1 MKKRLVCLSLIFAMT
16 AAQVLPVSAARK
28 DEVQAQKS
36 ATQSKLSAAQAQA
49 SSLESKKQAL
59 MGQISTTQ
67 QQIVDAMTQIELLA
81 DEIVDKE
88 ADIKETKEELVQAEA
103 DRDEQYE
110 AMKKRIQYMYE
121 NGGSDTW
128 AQILLESDS
137 FATMLSKAENT
148 EKMYQY
154 DRDELKEMKAIVQEV
169 KDLEEQLGNEKHD
182 LETSKSEQEGVKASL
197 ETKVAELK
205 STASDYETQIANAK
219 AQAEQYKQL
228 IQQQN
233 AELKKIQQEEA
244 AAAKAAEEAAKQ
256 QQNQN
261 NQNNGGSTG
270 GSAITGGN
278 SSSNNSVKPNN
289 GGTSSNNNGGSVNN
303 GGGSANNNSGN
314 TGNSGSSS
322 NAGSSNTTAPS
333 KPSAPSYNSGTGA
346 AVVAYAMQF
355 IGNPYVYGGNS
366 LTNGIDCSG
375 FTQQIYGHFG
385 YSLPRVSD
393 AQASSG
399 VGISYSEAR
408 AGDLI
413 VYPGHVAILTGD
425 GGIVHA
431 SNSAPYPKGGI
442 KYTANALYKNY
453 IAVRRI
459 VR

>member
-1 MKKRLVCLSLIFAMT
+1 
-16 AAQVLPVSAARK
+16 
-28 DEVQAQKS
+28 
-36 ATQSKLSAAQAQA
+36 
-49 SSLESKKQAL
+49 
-59 MGQISTTQ
+59 
-67 QQIVDAMTQIELLA
+67 
-81 DEIVDKE
+81 
-88 ADIKETKEELVQAEA
+88 
-103 DRDEQYE
+103 
-110 AMKKRIQYMYE
+110 MY
-121 NGGSDTW
+121 
-128 AQILLESDS
+128 
-137 FATMLSKAENT
+137 
-148 EKMYQY
+148 
-154 DRDELKEMKAIVQEV
+154 
-169 KDLEEQLGNEKHD
+169 
-182 LETSKSEQEGVKASL
+182 
-197 ETKVAELK
+197 
-205 STASDYETQIANAK
+205 
-219 AQAEQYKQL
+219 
-228 IQQQN
+228 
-233 AELKKIQQEEA
+233 
-244 AAAKAAEEAAKQ
+244 
-256 QQNQN
+256 
-261 NQNNGGSTG
+261 GGSTG

-459 VR
+459 VQ

>member
-154 DRDELKEMKAIVQEV
+154 DSDELKEMKAIVQEV
-169 KDLEEQLGNEKHD
+169 KDLEEQLGDEQHD
-182 LETSKSEQEGVKASL
+182 SETSESEQEGVKASL

-256 QQNQN
+256 QQ

-459 VR
+459 VQ

>member
-1 MKKRLVCLSLIFAMT
+1 MKKRLVCLSLVFAMT

-36 ATQSKLSAAQAQA
+36 ATQSKLSAAQAEA

-67 QQIVDAMTQIELLA
+67 KQIVDAMTQIELLA
-81 DEIVDKE
+81 DDIVEKE
-88 ADIKETKEELVQAEA
+88 ADIEETKEDLVQAEA

-137 FATMLSKAENT
+137 LATMLAKAENT

-169 KDLEEQLGNEKHD
+169 KDLEEQLENEKHE
-182 LETSKSEQEGVKASL
+182 LETAKSEQEGVKASL
-197 ETKVAELK
+197 ETKVTELK
-205 STASDYETQIANAK
+205 ATASDYETQIANAK

-233 AELKKIQQEEA
+233 AELKKIQEEEA
-244 AAAKAAEEAAKQ
+244 AAAKAAEEAAKKQQ

-261 NQNNGGSTG
+261 NGGGSTGGNAITGGNTNNGGST
-270 GSAITGGN
+270 N
-278 SSSNNSVKPNN
+278 NN
-289 GGTSSNNNGGSVNN
+289 GGSTNNGGSSNNNGG
-303 GGGSANNNSGN
+303 GSS
-314 TGNSGSSS
+314 NSGS
-322 NAGSSNTTAPS
+322 T
-333 KPSAPSYNSGTGA
+333 SAPSYNSGTGA

-393 AQASSG
+393 AQAYSG
-399 VGISYSEAR
+399 VGINYSEAR

-442 KYTANALYKNY
+442 KYTANALYRDY

-459 VR
+459 VQ